1 MTNLQICA
9 SSVGDKLAWQNGNQ
23 PLALWG
29 AREQTGLKTHVPIV
43 IFLPTITVMD
53 T

>member
-9 SSVGDKLAWQNGNQ
+9 SSVGDKLEWQNGNQ

-29 AREQTGLKTHVPIV
+29 QGNKRVWKHMSPL
-43 IFLPTITVMD
+43 
-53 T
+53 